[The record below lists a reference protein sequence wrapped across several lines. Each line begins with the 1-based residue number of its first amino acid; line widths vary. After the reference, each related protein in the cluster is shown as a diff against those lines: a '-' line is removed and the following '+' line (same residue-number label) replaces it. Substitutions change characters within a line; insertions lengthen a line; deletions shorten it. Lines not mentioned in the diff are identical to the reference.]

1 MSEDRD
7 MAAEVKE
14 KAGRHPNSVAHQFK
28 PGNPSQLGKGKL
40 QGEQIS
46 PQGEKIRQGRK
57 ATKAIKEF
65 MVELLNDS
73 HYRNGLV
80 KRIKAG
86 ELPSIEL
93 FLLTKALGKPKEE
106 LEITANVPLFAL
118 PQSFVMK
125 EDVVEAESVKVLTE
139 GDADGGNSIRLG

>member
-1 MSEDRD
+1 MTEDRD
-7 MAAEVKE
+7 LAVEFNRPNT
-14 KAGRHPNSVAHQFK
+14 GGHHPNSMPHRFQKGQAPP
-28 PGNPSQLGKGKL
+28 PGA
-40 QGEQIS
+40 
-46 PQGEKIRQGRK
+46 GRK
-57 ATKAIKEF
+57 KGSNNKAVTAIKEF

-80 KRIKAG
+80 RRIKAG

-125 EDVVEAESVKVLTE
+125 EDEVEAESVKVLTE
-139 GDADGGNSIRLG
+139 GDTNADTRGEEGI

>member
-1 MSEDRD
+1 MPEDRD
-7 MAAEVKE
+7 LAAEFKE

-80 KRIKAG
+80 RRIKAG

-118 PQSFVMK
+118 PQAFVMK
-125 EDVVEAESVKVLTE
+125 EDEIEAESVKVLTE
-139 GDADGGNSIRLG
+139 GDADGGNSVRE

>member
-7 MAAEVKE
+7 LAAEFKE

-28 PGNPSQLGKGKL
+28 LGNPSQLGKGKL

-118 PQSFVMK
+118 PTSFVMK

-139 GDADGGNSIRLG
+139 GDADGGNSVRE

>member
-1 MSEDRD
+1 
-7 MAAEVKE
+7 
-14 KAGRHPNSVAHQFK
+14 
-28 PGNPSQLGKGKL
+28 
-40 QGEQIS
+40 
-46 PQGEKIRQGRK
+46 
-57 ATKAIKEF
+57 

-125 EDVVEAESVKVLTE
+125 EDKVEAESVKVLTE
-139 GDADGGNSIRLG
+139 GDADGGNSVRE